1 MNRSADLPSAEVVA
15 AARPLVADP
24 LNYELFDEFRSK
36 VGEAGLWPGLEW
48 DELVPFLIVAYA
60 DHIDALTA
68 RLEAAESNRQA
79 KDGQ

>member
-1 MNRSADLPSAEVVA
+1 VAVRLAD
-15 AARPLVADP
+15 
-24 LNYELFDEFRSK
+24 
-36 VGEAGLWPGLEW
+36 LWPGLEW